1 MAVIGTAKKDD
12 LLNHPTEWGL
22 TVSEGAGRSSPGKR
36 MMKFGAYF
44 LFIVASLLA
53 MPVIAGFL
61 FFPSSDGLLLEFAI
75 IAFCLIVATAF
86 KVQSDKT
93 QRNSIQI
100 DYRATELRL
109 GTQKSDGTFIR
120 EKVFNFRDIDSVDV
134 QRTKDGTPLLSLLID
149 GNYVELPF
157 NGTDRTTVEGLAGQI
172 SAARES
178 ALQAP
183 IRSRI
188 QSKIHGVEAS
198 FREVKSRV
206 QSRIAHA

>member
-1 MAVIGTAKKDD
+1 MVDQIARTDD

-22 TVSEGAGRSSPGKR
+22 TVSEVAGRKSASKR
-36 MMKFGAYF
+36 LMKFGAYF
-44 LFIVASLLA
+44 LLAVASLLA
-53 MPVIAGFL
+53 MPVIAGII

-75 IAFCLIVATAF
+75 IAFCLVVATAF

-100 DYRATELRL
+100 DYKATELRL

-120 EKVFNFRDIDSVDV
+120 EKVFAFRDIDSVDV
-134 QRTKDGTPLLSLLID
+134 QRTANGTPMLSLLID
-149 GNYVELPF
+149 GAYVELPF
-157 NGTDRTTVEGLAGQI
+157 NGTDQTSVQGLATQI
-172 SAARES
+172 AAARES
-178 ALQAP
+178 ALRAP
-183 IRSRI
+183 IKSRI